1 MTQKEFKTTL
11 LLTNLFF
18 LLLYLILRCY
28 WGYSF
33 ENLATENSFSEDGG
47 GIDANV
53 EFCSVIKTKLGA
65 HRIIMGAEMDCCDAT
80 DDGRRFYVELKTSRE
95 VCLCMNCQV
104 LLLHFFY
111 YDFIFELDV

>member
-1 MTQKEFKTTL
+1 MERTQTTL
-11 LLTNLFF
+11 MLMIRYFVLF
-18 LLLYLILRCY
+18 YSILRCY

-33 ENLATENSFSEDGG
+33 ENLATENSFNEDGG

-53 EFCSVIKTKLGA
+53 EYCSVIKTKLGA

-95 VCLCMNCQV
+95 VC
-104 LLLHFFY
+104 FA
-111 YDFIFELDV
+111 